1 MGEGWSDFFGLML
14 TLKPGDQPEDIRGI
28 GTFVT
33 GQATDGVGIRN
44 APYSTSFAINDF
56 TYADT
61 NNEAQVSVPHGV
73 GFVWATMLWDMTWA
87 LIDEYGYDADL
98 YNGTGGNNIAMQLV
112 IDGLKMQSCNPG
124 FIDGRD
130 AILAADMAVN
140 GGANQCLIYTA
151 FAQRGLG
158 FSAEQGSNFSRTDQV
173 EAFDMP
179 PTNVLDCS
187 NLSVAENTLSQFKV
201 YPNPATN
208 VINISLNKTLANDVN
223 VSLTDLQG
231 RQVLKTKIGTAST
244 TSIDVS
250 SISNGVYILSLES
263 NNKTYSQ
270 KVIIE

>member
-1 MGEGWSDFFGLML
+1 
-14 TLKPGDQPEDIRGI
+14 
-28 GTFVT
+28 
-33 GQATDGVGIRN
+33 
-44 APYSTSFAINDF
+44 
-56 TYADT
+56 
-61 NNEAQVSVPHGV
+61 
-73 GFVWATMLWDMTWA
+73 MTWA

-201 YPNPATN
+201 YPNPATYRIVN
-208 VINISLNKTLANDVN
+208 EPQLYTLIEDLYNYRRCPKYSKQPKKRHTTIEVMN
-223 VSLTDLQG
+223 TNFNETD
-231 RQVLKTKIGTAST
+231 
-244 TSIDVS
+244 
-250 SISNGVYILSLES
+250 
-263 NNKTYSQ
+263 
-270 KVIIE
+270 

>member
-1 MGEGWSDFFGLML
+1 
-14 TLKPGDQPEDIRGI
+14 
-28 GTFVT
+28 
-33 GQATDGVGIRN
+33 
-44 APYSTSFAINDF
+44 
-56 TYADT
+56 
-61 NNEAQVSVPHGV
+61 
-73 GFVWATMLWDMTWA
+73 
-87 LIDEYGYDADL
+87 
-98 YNGTGGNNIAMQLV
+98 MQLV